1 MTVTIAIIV
10 FYLLVPAVLIWLTT
24 RFKALNKIG
33 VVVLAYIIGLII
45 GNIGILPKA
54 GPALRGL
61 TIASGSAS
69 LSKSQIQELLA
80 AGTITSSDVIAN
92 QISSV
97 VDLLMSI
104 SILIAIPLL
113 LFSFDLKN
121 WTKRAGE
128 AVKSMI
134 LGLISIL
141 AAVVAGFFIW
151 KNVLPESWKISGM
164 LVGIY
169 TGGTPN
175 LAAIAT
181 ALNVNPNTFI
191 IINTYD
197 LILGALCLF
206 FLMTVAQRLFN
217 LILPKF
223 KKSENDVR
231 ENISGNMET
240 EISEEFDSCGSYREL
255 FRKENVLPLLFVFLL
270 SLVVVAISYGL
281 GSIVTKTAQMTVI
294 ILSITTLGILLSLIK
309 RVNHIKYTFQ
319 LGMYFIYIFSLA
331 VSSTADLK
339 SMLQIEYLDLFL
351 YVMLTVFGSMIIHV
365 LLSKIFKVDADTT
378 IIAIVALT
386 YSPPFVPAVAASIR
400 NKELI
405 ISGLTVG
412 ILGYVIGNYLGVSV
426 AYILKGFLINSL

>member
-1 MTVTIAIIV
+1 MILTIAIVI
-10 FYLLVPAVLIWLTT
+10 FYLFIPAVLIWLTT
-24 RFKALNKIG
+24 KFKILNKIG
-33 VVVLAYIIGLII
+33 VVVLAYAMGLII

-54 GPALRGL
+54 SQVLREL
-61 TIASGSAS
+61 TIASGKAA
-69 LSKSQIQELLA
+69 LPKAEIQELLN
-80 AGTITSSDVIAN
+80 AGTITATDVIAN

-97 VDLLMSI
+97 VDLIMSV

-134 LGLISIL
+134 LGLVSIII
-141 AAVVAGFFIW
+141 AVVAGFFIW
-151 KNVLPESWKISGM
+151 KDVLPESWKISGM
-164 LVGIY
+164 LLGIY

-197 LILGALCLF
+197 LILGALCLL

-217 LILPKF
+217 LFLPKF
-223 KKSENDVR
+223 KTSEKPKKLNKSGEYDMSK
-231 ENISGNMET
+231 EFEF
-240 EISEEFDSCGSYREL
+240 EESYTIF
-255 FRKENVLPLLFVFLL
+255 FRKENILPLLFAFFL
-270 SLVVVAISYGL
+270 SIVIVGISYGL
-281 GSIVTKTAQMTVI
+281 GSVVEKTAQMTVI
-294 ILSITTLGILLSLIK
+294 ILTITTLGILLSMVK
-309 RVNHIKYTFQ
+309 RVNRIKYTFQ
-319 LGMYFIYIFSLA
+319 LGMYFIFIFAVA

-339 SMLQIEYLDLFL
+339 SMLQIKYLDLFL
-351 YVMLTVFGSMIIHV
+351 YVMLAVFGSIIIHV
-365 LLSKIFKVDADTT
+365 LLSKIFKVDTDTT
-378 IIAIVALT
+378 IITIAALT
-386 YSPPFVPAVAASIR
+386 YSPPFIPAVAASIR

-412 ILGYVIGNYLGVSV
+412 ILGYVVGNYLGVSI
-426 AYILKGFLINSL
+426 AYILKGFL